1 MCGTEIEARR
11 SLEAA
16 ISAAGRHGDGWWVL
30 NTIPLRESEN
40 SDADVVV
47 GIPNSGLLI
56 LEVKGWTRFTV
67 DDRGRW
73 RRPGAGGQMVDLGDG
88 PFVQAQR
95 QEYLLYE
102 MLQRFRNDGLL
113 GLGSL
118 PRIGSGVLFGNLTG
132 GEVDTTDWVNELR
145 FTLFR
150 DTFCPTI
157 HPSED
162 EAVQLLNRLRALL
175 GANTIPER
183 QTDNSAPRLAQ
194 LHQLLAPTRRV
205 SGLAAFVADSHE
217 ALNQL
222 AEAAMSAKAD
232 VLTANSLYV
241 EGAAGTGKTVL
252 ALQLG
257 LQRSRSAERPS
268 LYICYSPRLAEEIRE
283 VHQGGDGTVLIFTPE
298 ELLCSLAG
306 HEAME
311 PFLRA
316 EAEANEAALEV
327 AELMG
332 TSTEPEQSRAY
343 LGSDEF
349 WDTLIAAVA
358 RSGDD
363 FAAVVVDEAQDLWEP
378 AFAYLSSLVG
388 PNELFAVFVDPHQ
401 TTRRERAG
409 LVWTQPTSTLDGQ
422 SIRLNRNFRNGDRI
436 IDAVEQR
443 FRIRYDRPPRGPLPA
458 ELMLRPYSN
467 RDPLPGLVIRHAAEL
482 RDAGLDPVV
491 LTTGVSVGEE
501 AVLRANGIT
510 PFTVESF
517 KGLERRAVILVL
529 GNDTSPVDPNDEDL
543 YVGMTRATVLL
554 SLIFHASQ
562 APLDAVRT

>member
-11 SLEAA
+11 ALEAV
-16 ISAAGRHGDGWWVL
+16 IRAAGRHGDGWWVL
-30 NTIPLRESEN
+30 NTIPLRGRERN

-67 DDRGRW
+67 DDQGIW
-73 RRPGAGGQMVDLGDG
+73 SRPGAAGRPVTSDG
-88 PFVQAQR
+88 PFAQAQR

-102 MLQRFRNDGLL
+102 MLQDCRNDGLM
-113 GLGSL
+113 GPGSL
-118 PRIGSGVLFGNLTG
+118 PRIGSGVVFGNLMAA
-132 GEVDTTDWVNELR
+132 EVDAADWANDLR

-150 DTFCPTI
+150 DTFCPSAD
-157 HPSED
+157 PSED
-162 EAVQLLNRLRALL
+162 EAVQILNRVRALL
-175 GANTIPER
+175 GANTIPDR
-183 QTDNSAPRLAQ
+183 QTDNSAPRLGQ
-194 LHQLLAPTRRV
+194 VERLLAPTRKV

-217 ALNQL
+217 GLNQL

-257 LQRSRSAERPS
+257 LQRSRSAKRPS
-268 LYICYSPRLAEEIRE
+268 LYICYSPRLAEEIRG
-283 VHQGGDGTVLIFTPE
+283 VRQDGDGAVLIFTPE
-298 ELLCSLAG
+298 ELLRSLAG
-306 HEAME
+306 VEAMD

-316 EAEANEAALEV
+316 EAEAAKAALEV

-332 TSTEPEQSRAY
+332 TNAEPEQSRAY
-343 LGSDEF
+343 LGSGEF
-349 WDTLIAAVA
+349 WDTLVTAVA
-358 RSGDD
+358 GSRDEY
-363 FAAVVVDEAQDLWEP
+363 AAVVVDEAQDLWEP

-388 PNELFAVFVDPHQ
+388 PNDLFAVFVDPHQ

-409 LVWTQPTSTLDGQ
+409 LVWAQPVSTVGGHA
-422 SIRLNRNFRNGDRI
+422 IRLNRNFRNGDRI

-443 FRIRYDRPPRGPLPA
+443 FRIGYDRPPRGPLPA
-458 ELMLRPYSN
+458 ELMLQPYSN
-467 RDPLPGLVIRHAAEL
+467 QDPLPGVVIRHEAEL

-491 LTTGVSVGEE
+491 LTTGVSVEQE
-501 AVLRANGIT
+501 AALKAHGIT
-510 PFTVESF
+510 PNTVESF
-517 KGLERRAVILVL
+517 KGLERKAVILVL
-529 GNDTSPVDPNDEDL
+529 GSDTSPVDPNDEDL

-554 SLIFHASQ
+554 SLVFHASR
-562 APLDAVRT
+562 APLSSGV